1 MSIIIDKEF
10 ESLIPPLTP
19 EEFAQL
25 EENCVKEGIRDALI
39 VWKRDDGNDILIDG
53 HNRFRISAKHAGI
66 MFDVKRMEF
75 ADRDE
80 AKLWIIRNQL
90 GRRNI
95 DKWARF
101 DLAKQLESIESKKAK
116 ERQIRKPVDSVVP
129 TLAQQSGKTRDKMAE
144 MVGVSHGTYDKMK
157 VIDEKAT
164 PQTKQQVRDGKKSI
178 NAAFN
183 EIKERERKQVDMSA
197 KAHLE
202 KAESRHEDFKGSKV
216 VGIAEVAQDKKD
228 SIEIARN
235 KSHEIFDAI
244 KKILFISAGG
254 FDYSIISAKTIDK
267 DELLGLQGQLDMAIA
282 TLTEIKNQIGG

>member
-66 MFDVKRMEF
+66 MFDVKKMEF
-75 ADRDE
+75 ADRDA
-80 AKLWIIRNQL
+80 AKRWIILNQF
-90 GRRNI
+90 GRRNLSAYDRSI
-95 DKWARF
+95 
-101 DLAKQLESIESKKAK
+101 LALKLKPTIAEKAK
-116 ERQIRKPVDSVVP
+116 EQQIRKSVSQKSVEQKP
-129 TLAQQSGKTRDKMAE
+129 IDTQKELAKVA
-144 MVGVSHGTYDKMK
+144 GVSHDTIHK
-157 VIDEKAT
+157 VETIERKAT
-164 PQTKQQVRDGKKSI
+164 PEVKQQVRDGKKSI

-183 EIKERERKQVDMSA
+183 EIKERERKQLDLSA
-197 KAHLE
+197 RAHLE
-202 KAESRHEDFKGSKV
+202 KAESRHEDFKSSKV